1 MSFSKTTMTP
11 FPPDRLRVPDVPE
24 MNLRP
29 GRHSVEVVQP
39 KNEKALIAAT
49 IVPRAFRFGSGSIAR
64 TVLWLG

>member
-1 MSFSKTTMTP
+1 
-11 FPPDRLRVPDVPE
+11 